1 MSFLWPFF
9 SFALFSQIRFLGLFS
24 LPSGL
29 YCGRFRD
36 SPREIQNT
44 EYSVEIITN
53 QTNERWTKFEISSL
67 CMVFCGRRPAQ
78 LSRLRQALR
87 VPRLHWIRISLNS
100 MVPAAGMISEGRI
113 PRKLPTGR
121 RHQHQVCYFCILQL
135 QLQSRPIQMR
145 IYHSNERCRI
155 SAILKHRGKLF

>member
-1 MSFLWPFF
+1 MIHRGKFK
-9 SFALFSQIRFLGLFS
+9 
-24 LPSGL
+24 
-29 YCGRFRD
+29 
-36 SPREIQNT
+36 IQSI
-44 EYSVEIITN
+44 SVEIITN